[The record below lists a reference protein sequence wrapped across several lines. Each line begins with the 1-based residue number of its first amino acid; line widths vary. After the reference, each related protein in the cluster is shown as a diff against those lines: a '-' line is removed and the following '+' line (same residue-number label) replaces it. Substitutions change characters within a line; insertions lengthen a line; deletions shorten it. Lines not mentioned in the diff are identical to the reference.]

1 MRILSIV
8 LIVLLTLPF
17 SNTSDAQT
25 FTVSPLKIVRS
36 DGNTDTEALFQKDD
50 LVRISWTKQ
59 LSSGTLKLGTSP
71 QVYDHATVS
80 VSGTERDIIPEDEG
94 LSTGKYYAVVTNS
107 DEDTFSEIQADA
119 ENNSGI
125 EFSQEFRVIVESST
139 APTIEDPRG
148 TIDEATPTFE
158 WETISGVPA
167 YWVVVSSTP
176 FELERNEETDEIEV
190 QGANVVWQVITTN
203 TSIQY
208 GTTNPDDAFPNIQPP
223 PLEPG
228 NEYNYTVLNVFSED
242 NLALASDVFGSVVPF
257 SPGGEAGLPA
267 PTLSSPSDSATVY
280 GEDTITL
287 DWDPVEEANDYSV
300 YVLERTI
307 EGGSEVD
314 LPIWSTST
322 TNTLVDFPAASNLKR
337 GSYVWYVVPQSGAG
351 AGNDSEIRIF
361 DYEVP
366 MGEFRFRTRSTRTG
380 NNIVG
385 ATVSARSLDR
395 GYTPRNP
402 FIARGQATLTDSLP
416 AGTYE
421 FKATLGGFA
430 DTTVT
435 VDVEAATS
443 TGFDIN
449 MRPLPSSVLGTVVD
463 EDESAVQNAEVT
475 ATNTTTGDT
484 RMTTTN
490 ASGEFNISLPTGTY
504 DIEAGGAGLI
514 SSDPRTVTLSPDENR
529 TLDSP
534 LSVTNDEIPVSGTVV
549 NQQGEALQLADVT
562 ATSGDTERE
571 VSTDGSGNY
580 SFVLSSGEW
589 VLEADKSGFVSS
601 DPAELSLSPGD
612 NVQNQNFTLTARA
625 NQASGTV
632 SEVVTLPDGG
642 TDLAPFE
649 GATVT
654 ATPSSGD
661 PKSATTSDNG
671 QYSLDLESG
680 TYTIQ
685 ASAEDFSSSESVE
698 VTFDVGETLQ
708 GVDFELTPNSAEI
721 NGQITLSDGTP
732 VENATVSIENIASTT
747 TLSSGAYTLSVPP
760 GSYDVTVSKEG
771 LIAPSPA
778 SISVGPDGVITGI
791 NFTMT
796 PNAGTISGTVT
807 SSGETVPNATVT
819 ATRDDQ
825 TVSTTTTDLG
835 EYSLSVSPD
844 TWAVQADKSGFAPSD
859 TTTLTVGAGQQSS
872 GNDFDL
878 RSRVALISGTVTDGS
893 SSIRD
898 ASVTVMSLEETD
910 DDPRS
915 TKTRVDGG
923 LSVSVES
930 GDSYRVQATKQGF
943 RSDADTTDTLS
954 PEEETSLSLQ
964 LSPTPASVD
973 GIVTD
978 KNGGSLS
985 GASVRALQ
993 DGEAVDSTSTEA
1005 DGSYSLSLE
1014 DGSYLI
1020 AVSLGG
1026 YSTSQRETSLDVGED
1041 VGGFDFTLAE
1051 NFSTLRGTVI
1061 DDSSDA
1067 VSDALVSVSGPST
1080 SSVRSGSDGSYIL
1093 TGLSAGSYEIDVSKS
1108 GFETQELEVTLEGG
1122 TSTTEDVTLPLLRGQ
1137 IQGQISTADGTSLEG
1152 ATVTALS
1159 STNQTFST
1167 VSESDGSYR
1176 ISSLPVGTYDV
1187 SASLSGFSSNEVVSV
1202 TLSEDSQE
1210 ATADVSD
1217 FTANEASISGIVT
1230 DSTSDEPLLDATV
1243 TLSGGEGTGSDA
1255 TNTDGE
1261 YEVDG
1266 LAPGTYTVTV
1276 EKSGFGGPTREV
1288 DLENGESRSLDLS
1301 LGPNTGEITG
1311 TVIGSDGEPLDFSV
1325 SVKAT
1330 SGGLTFTSTTDDE
1343 GAFSMGSVENGR
1355 EYSIS
1360 TEIFQEGYSNTS
1372 MSLTFPE
1379 GTNSA
1384 GPVELEVLKRT
1395 ATIVGSAGT
1404 PQASVQLI
1412 DTETGDTERV
1422 TESQSDGAYQ
1432 FDFLPAR
1439 TFTVRPVKEGYT
1451 FTPDSQNVSLS
1462 TDQSQTVDFE
1472 ATSAT
1477 GAIEVTIDVDAD
1489 RSPEGV
1495 QVKATGTDNN
1505 VSRNQASDETGE
1517 VTFAEVPAGST
1528 YELRAT
1534 LEGFT
1539 TSPQSESVSLEQ
1551 GTTVTASFTLTP
1563 NQSAISGRVAD
1574 DEGNAVD
1581 AASVSARH
1589 IENGSVTSAETDNQ
1603 GNYAI
1608 DQLSSGTYEVV
1619 ATEPGFVADTTEV
1632 ALGPGT
1638 TENNVD
1644 FELIPS
1650 NVRLTGTVREAEGT
1664 AEGVKVT
1671 ANGQSTLT
1679 TTTNASGN
1687 FVFPSAPIR
1696 TGESDTTT
1704 YEVTVSGADFATQR
1718 RILNIPS
1725 SQAGETV
1732 GVDNFLLP
1740 SGQITLTVT
1749 DGTEPL
1755 PGVSVTLARPGGQSR
1770 EKVTGSD
1777 GQIVSESRLPSG
1789 TYRVSASK
1797 EGYLNPASTALE
1809 YELQTDTS
1817 RLETTLSL
1825 PYRHIPPDSVRADQD
1840 TEFDITFE
1848 PETSVS
1854 EATATLFYKQAS
1866 AQTYEDTVM
1875 TEVDASFTGV
1885 LPAQFSVS
1893 ELEYFVQVKD
1903 EEAGI
1908 TYTSPERTIKP
1919 LAAGILSSARLT
1931 PSLNDSRLRIGDAYD
1946 VELLLRDGLSE
1957 SVEEEFVGE
1966 EAIGKV
1972 SWSLDDPSAG
1982 TIRFPDEQDSTRV
1995 EILFEEVGQ
2004 YRLDIQAQLRGSFV
2018 DRSATVQVADPELKE
2033 VSVSSPTSRLSNQA
2047 GGTQLSVSAVDT
2059 TGANVLLGEK
2069 LAWSASP
2076 EEVATV
2082 SETGFLSVVDS
2093 TFIGPVTVNAKDT
2106 QTDLESTQRVKIY
2119 ATVDG
2124 QTDVTLRGKN
2134 GTEFTLPAG
2143 AVSFPAEVGLA
2154 SGTQAPPK
2162 KHVRPLGTDQRYKVA
2177 DDIRKFTFRA
2187 DQSLPGDSLQQDAIL
2202 SFRSPPSLRL
2212 HEGERRIGWFDKA
2225 EARWQMQ
2232 PTEKNGGRL
2241 RSSSVRQFG
2250 EYAVM
2255 TQNRPL
2261 DVREVSVLPNPFS
2274 PEVSPL
2280 KIGYFLD
2287 TTDPPAEVTIRI
2299 FNVRGELVRTLL
2311 DDDLQNPGR
2320 YGSRTGVKEVT
2331 WNGMTDGGLKA
2342 RNGRYIIE
2350 IKARDQTGV
2359 VTERVQVVLVK

>member
-1 MRILSIV
+1 MRILSALLLV
-8 LIVLLTLPF
+8 FLIISF
-17 SNTSDAQT
+17 SHTSDAQT
-25 FTVSPLKIVRS
+25 FTVSPLEVVHS
-36 DGNTDTEALFQKDD
+36 DGSTDTEALFQKDEI
-50 LVRISWTKQ
+50 VRISWTEQ

-71 QVYDHATVS
+71 QVYDHATAS
-80 VSGTERDIIPEDEG
+80 VSGTEKDIIPEDEG

-107 DEDTFSEIQADA
+107 DENTFSEIQSDA
-119 ENNSGI
+119 ENNSNI
-125 EFSQEFRVIVESST
+125 EFSQEFRLIVESST
-139 APTIEDPRG
+139 APTIEVPRG
-148 TIDEATPTFE
+148 TIEETTPTFE
-158 WETISGVPA
+158 WEAISGVPA

-176 FELERNEETDEIEV
+176 FEITRNEETDEIEV

-208 GTTNPDDAFPNIQPP
+208 GTINPDDAFPNIQPP
-223 PLEPG
+223 PLESG
-228 NEYNYTVLNVFSED
+228 KEYNYTVLNVFSED
-242 NLALASDVFGSVVPF
+242 NLALASDVFGSVVSF
-257 SPGGEAGLPA
+257 SLGGEEELPA
-267 PTLSSPSDSATVY
+267 PTLSNPPDSTTIY
-280 GEDTITL
+280 GDETITL
-287 DWDPVEEANDYSV
+287 DWDPVQEANDYSV

-314 LPIWSTST
+314 LPIWNTST
-322 TNTLVDFPAASNLKR
+322 TNTLVDFPAASNLRR
-337 GSYVWYVVPQSGAG
+337 GTYVWYVVPNDASG

-361 DYEVP
+361 DYEVE

-380 NNIVG
+380 DNIVG
-385 ATVSARSLDR
+385 ATVDARSLDR

-435 VDVEAATS
+435 VDVEAATR
-443 TGFDIN
+443 TNFDIN
-449 MRPLPSSVLGTVVD
+449 MRPLPSTILGTVVD
-463 EDESAVQNAEVT
+463 EEESAVQNADVT
-475 ATNTTTGDT
+475 VTNTTTGDT
-484 RMTTTN
+484 RTTTTN
-490 ASGEFNISLPTGTY
+490 ASGEFNVSLPPGTY

-514 SSDPRTVTLSPDENR
+514 SSDVRTITLSPDENH
-529 TLDSP
+529 TLASP
-534 LSVTNDEIPVSGTVV
+534 LSVTNDEVPVSGTVV
-549 NQQGEALQLADVT
+549 NQQGEALQLAQVT
-562 ATSGDTERE
+562 ATSGDAEQE
-571 VSTDGSGNY
+571 VSTNGSGGY

-589 VLEADKSGFVSS
+589 VLEANKSGFVGS
-601 DPAELSLSPGD
+601 DPEELSLSPGD

-625 NQASGTV
+625 NKVSGTV
-632 SEVVTLPDGG
+632 FEVVTLSSGD
-642 TDLAPFE
+642 TDLAAFE
-649 GATVT
+649 EATVT
-654 ATPSSGD
+654 ATPASGD
-661 PKSATTSDNG
+661 PKSTTTLDNG
-671 QYSLDLESG
+671 QYSLDLGSG

-685 ASAEDFSSSESVE
+685 ASAEGYSSSESIE
-698 VTFDVGETLQ
+698 ATFDVGETLE
-708 GVDFELTPNSAEI
+708 GIDFELTPNSAEI
-721 NGQITLSDGTP
+721 NGQVTLPDGTP
-732 VENATVSIENIASTT
+732 VEDATVSIENIATAK

-760 GSYDVTVSKEG
+760 GSYGITVSKEG
-771 LIAPSPA
+771 LISPSPDSV
-778 SISVGPDGVITGI
+778 SIGPDGVVTGI

-819 ATRDDQ
+819 AFRDDQ

-844 TWAVQADKSGFAPSD
+844 TWALQADKSGFASSD

-878 RSRVALISGTVTDGS
+878 QERVALIRGTVTDGS
-893 SSIRD
+893 SAIRG
-898 ASVTVMSLEETD
+898 ATVTVTGIDNAD
-910 DDPRS
+910 DDPKNS
-915 TKTRVDGG
+915 QTQVDGG
-923 LSVSVES
+923 FSISAES
-930 GDSYRVQATKQGF
+930 GNSYRVQATKQGF

-964 LSPTPASVD
+964 LTPTPASIE
-973 GIVTD
+973 GIVAD
-978 KNGGSLS
+978 ENGGALS
-985 GASVRALQ
+985 GALVRALQ
-993 DGEAVDSTSTEA
+993 DGDAVDSTTTDV

-1014 DGSYLI
+1014 DGDYLI
-1020 AVSLGG
+1020 TASLGG
-1026 YSTSQRETSLDVGED
+1026 YSSSQRETTLDVGED
-1041 VGGFDFTLAE
+1041 VGSFDFTLAE
-1051 NFSTLRGTVI
+1051 NFSTLRGTI
-1061 DDSSDA
+1061 TDDSSDA
-1067 VSDALVSVSGPST
+1067 VPDALISVSGPST
-1080 SSVRSGSDGSYIL
+1080 SSVRSESDGSYIL
-1093 TGLSAGSYEIDVSKS
+1093 TGLSAGSYEVDVSKS
-1108 GFETQELEVTLEGG
+1108 GFEDRELEVALEGG
-1122 TSTTEDVTLPLLRGQ
+1122 TSTREDVTLPVLRGQ

-1152 ATVTALS
+1152 ATVTARS

-1176 ISSLPVGTYDV
+1176 LSSLPVGTYEV
-1187 SASLSGFSSNEVVSV
+1187 SASLSGFSSDEVVSA
-1202 TLSEDSQE
+1202 TISEDSQE
-1210 ATADVSD
+1210 TTANISD

-1230 DSTSDEPLLDATV
+1230 DSTSDAPLLDATV
-1243 TLSGGEGTGSDA
+1243 TLSGSEGTGSDA
-1255 TNTDGE
+1255 TNTSGE
-1261 YEVDG
+1261 YEIDG

-1276 EKSGFGGPTREV
+1276 EKSGFSGPTREV

-1301 LGPNTGEITG
+1301 LGPNTGEIVG
-1311 TVIGSDGEPLDFSV
+1311 TVIGSDGDPLDFSV

-1330 SGGLTFTSTTDDE
+1330 SGGLTFTATTDDE
-1343 GAFSMGSVENGR
+1343 GSFSMGGVENGR
-1355 EYSIS
+1355 EYTVS

-1372 MSLTFPE
+1372 ATLTFPE
-1379 GTNSA
+1379 GTDSA
-1384 GPVELEVLKRT
+1384 GPVELEVPKRT
-1395 ATIVGSAGT
+1395 ATIAGSTGT

-1412 DTETGDTERV
+1412 DAETGETISV
-1422 TESQSDGAYQ
+1422 TESQSDAVYQ
-1432 FDFLPAR
+1432 FDLLPAG
-1439 TFTVRPVKEGYT
+1439 TYTVRPAKEGYT
-1451 FTPDSQNVSLS
+1451 FSPNSQTVDLS

-1505 VSRNQASDETGE
+1505 VSRNQVSDETGE
-1517 VTFAEVPAGST
+1517 VTFEEVPAGST

-1534 LEGFT
+1534 LDGFT
-1539 TSPQSESVSLEQ
+1539 PSPSSESVSPEQ
-1551 GTTVTASFTLTP
+1551 GATVTASFTLMP
-1563 NQSAISGRVAD
+1563 NESAIRGRVAD
-1574 DEGNAVD
+1574 DDGAAISAATVAARNIEEGN
-1581 AASVSARH
+1581 
-1589 IENGSVTSAETDNQ
+1589 VTSTETDNQ
-1603 GNYAI
+1603 GNYALDELPPGI
-1608 DQLSSGTYEVV
+1608 YEVV

-1632 ALGPGT
+1632 ALDPGMT
-1638 TENNVD
+1638 QDNID

-1650 NVRLTGTVREAEGT
+1650 NVRLVGTVRQADGT
-1664 AEGVKVT
+1664 AEGVDVT
-1671 ANGQSTLT
+1671 ANGRATLT
-1679 TTTNASGN
+1679 TTTNANGR
-1687 FVFPSAPIR
+1687 FVFPTAPIR
-1696 TGESDTTT
+1696 TGEADTTT
-1704 YEVTVSGADFATQR
+1704 YEITVSGADFATQR
-1718 RILNIPS
+1718 KTVDIPS
-1725 SQAGETV
+1725 SQAGETIE
-1732 GVDNFLLP
+1732 VDDFLLP

-1749 DGTEPL
+1749 DRANPL
-1755 PGVSVTLARPGGQSR
+1755 SGVGVTLTRPGGQSK

-1777 GQIVSESRLPSG
+1777 GKIVSESRLPAG

-1797 EGYLNPASTALE
+1797 EGYLSPASAALE
-1809 YELQTDTS
+1809 YELDTDTS
-1817 RLETTLSL
+1817 RIEATLPL

-1840 TEFDITFE
+1840 AEFDITFE

-1854 EATATLFYKQAS
+1854 AATATLFYKEAS
-1866 AQTYEDTVM
+1866 SQTYESVEM
-1875 TEVDASFTGV
+1875 EKSDASFTGI

-1893 ELEYFVQVKD
+1893 DLEYFVQVED

-1908 TYTSPERTIKP
+1908 TYTSPERTIEP

-1931 PSLNDSRLRIGDAYD
+1931 PSLNDSRLRVDDTYD
-1946 VELLLRDGLSE
+1946 VEILLRDGLNE

-1966 EAIGKV
+1966 EAVGKV
-1972 SWSLDDPSAG
+1972 SWSLNDPSAG
-1982 TIRFPDEQDSTRV
+1982 TIRFPDDQDSTRI
-1995 EILFEEVGQ
+1995 ELSFEQEGQ
-2004 YRLDIQAQLRGSFV
+2004 YHLDIQAQLRGSLLN
-2018 DRSATVQVADPELKE
+2018 RSATVQVADPELEE
-2033 VSVSSPTSRLSNQA
+2033 VSVSSPTSRLSNQS

-2124 QTDVTLRGKN
+2124 QTDVTLRGRN

-2143 AVSFPAEVGLA
+2143 AVPFPAEVGLG

-2162 KHVRPLGTDQRYKVA
+2162 KQIRPLGSDQRYKVA

-2212 HEGERRIGWFDKA
+2212 HEGERRIGWFDKT

-2232 PTEKNGGRL
+2232 PTENNGDRL

-2261 DVREVSVLPNPFS
+2261 NLREVSVLPNPFS

-2287 TTDPPAEVTIRI
+2287 TNDPPAEVTIRI

-2320 YGSRTGVKEVT
+2320 YGSQTGVKEVT